1 MVDTRERLA
10 RCFTA
15 VFADMK
21 EEDAPRASMEE
32 VEAWDSLA
40 SVTLVS
46 LVEERFGV
54 RIEPE
59 EFARFV
65 SFDEVLRLLERKA

>member
-1 MVDTRERLA
+1 
-10 RCFTA
+10 
-15 VFADMK
+15 MK
-21 EEDAPRASMEE
+21 EEDAPRATMDE
-32 VEAWDSLA
+32 VEQWDSLA

-54 RIEPE
+54 RVEPE

-65 SFDEVLRLLERKA
+65 SFDEILRLLERKA